1 MSGSGGPAAPRL
13 TFIKFLAG
21 AVLAVV
27 LGSSAIGRRRRF
39 SASRLSLDL
48 AVGLALAA
56 PTALGLTLLGVPSRA
71 RFLVAAEFLLTIGF
85 FFRSE
90 PGSPRAQTPP
100 PPQGGTIQF
109 SFLVLALTFLAAV
122 GKWFRAPLWS
132 WDHFAI
138 WGMKA
143 RRIVQ
148 DGMLDFGFLSL
159 PAFRYSVPDYPVGL
173 PLSWRV
179 LSLAL
184 PEEPFFKGVHAL
196 FALAL
201 VLLLRRIVL
210 RVSESHLMANT
221 LAAFVCVS
229 PLFWDTEALGLADL
243 PLAFF
248 AIASIAILLE
258 ARDSLAPVWTAG
270 LLIGFVSWIKTEGA
284 LLSLSLLA
292 FGALLLLRDG
302 GGGRTRIVSRLAG
315 LALPV
320 LLFHLARSLIGRF
333 LLSPGL
339 GFFAADWAARADQ
352 RLQHPEQIIRPLT
365 GELLRV
371 EWGGLWLLFAATF
384 LFCILKRRVVPA
396 FLFGIVFAM
405 LGSYCAVYFATYLD
419 PVQHLQ
425 NSFFRV
431 AAALIPLG
439 TIGIAFV
446 FEAEPPDRTAS
457 AGKPGPI

>member
-1 MSGSGGPAAPRL
+1 MAAPRVTLIRFL
-13 TFIKFLAG
+13 TG
-21 AVLAVV
+21 VVLAVA
-27 LGSSAIGRRRRF
+27 LGFSATGRRRRF
-39 SASRLSLDL
+39 SASRLALDL
-48 AVGLALAA
+48 AVGLALAV
-56 PTALGLTLLGVPSRA
+56 PIALGLALLGVPWRA
-71 RFLVAAEFLLTIGF
+71 RFLATAEILLTIGF
-85 FFRSE
+85 LFRSE
-90 PGSPRAQTPP
+90 RGTLRAQTSPP
-100 PPQGGTIQF
+100 PHEGAVKF
-109 SFLVLALTFLAAV
+109 SFLVLGLTFLAAA
-122 GKWFRAPLWS
+122 GKWFRVPLWS

-143 RRIVQ
+143 RKIVQ
-148 DGMLDFGFLSL
+148 DGMLDFGFLRP
-159 PAFRYSVPDYPVGL
+159 PAFGYSHPDYPVGL

-201 VLLLRRIVL
+201 VLLIRRIVF
-210 RVSESHLMANT
+210 RVSESHLLANT
-221 LAAFVCVS
+221 LAASVCVS

-258 ARDSLAPVWTAG
+258 ARDSHAPVWVAG
-270 LLIGFVSWIKTEGA
+270 LVIGFVSWIKTEGA
-284 LLSLSLLA
+284 LLSL
-292 FGALLLLRDG
+292 LLLVLGTLLLRRDG
-302 GGGRTRIVSRLAG
+302 GGGRTRVVARVAG
-315 LALPV
+315 LALPA
-320 LLFHLARSLIGRF
+320 LLLNLACSLIRRS
-333 LLSPGL
+333 LLSPGVS
-339 GFFAADWAARADQ
+339 FFAGDWAARADQ
-352 RLQHPEQIIRPLT
+352 RMRQPGQIIRPLA

-371 EWGGLWLLFAATF
+371 EWGGLWLLFAAAF
-384 LFCILKRRVVPA
+384 LFCAFKRRAIPA

-405 LGSYCAVYFATYLD
+405 LGSYGAVYFATFLD

-425 NSFFRV
+425 NSFFRI

-446 FEAEPPDRTAS
+446 FEADPPGRAAP

>member
-1 MSGSGGPAAPRL
+1 L
-13 TFIKFLAG
+13 TLIRFVTG
-21 AVLAVV
+21 VVLAVA
-27 LGSSAIGRRRRF
+27 LGSSAVGRRKRS
-39 SASRLSLDL
+39 SASRLALDL
-48 AVGLALAA
+48 AVGLAVAV
-56 PTALGLTLLGVPSRA
+56 PMVLGLALLGVPSRA
-71 RFLVAAEFLLTIGF
+71 RFLATAEILLTIGF
-85 FFRSE
+85 FLFRSE
-90 PGSPRAQTPP
+90 RVTLEAQTSP
-100 PPQGGTIQF
+100 PPQGRTVHLSLF
-109 SFLVLALTFLAAV
+109 VLGLTFLAAA
-122 GKWFRAPLWS
+122 GKWFRVPLWS

-143 RRIVQ
+143 RKIVQ
-148 DGMLDFGFLSL
+148 DGMLDFGFLRP
-159 PAFRYSVPDYPVGL
+159 PAFRYSNPDYPVGL

-270 LLIGFVSWIKTEGA
+270 LLMGFVSWIKTEGA
-284 LLSLSLLA
+284 LLSLLLLA
-292 FGALLLLRDG
+292 FGALLLLRSG
-302 GGGRTRIVSRLAG
+302 GGGQARVVSRVAG

-320 LLFHLARSLIGRF
+320 LLLNLACSLIGRS

-339 GFFAADWAARADQ
+339 SFFAGDWAARADQ
-352 RLQHPEQIIRPLT
+352 RLRHPGQIIRPLA

-384 LFCILKRRVVPA
+384 LFCVLKKRVIPA
-396 FLFGIVFAM
+396 FLFGIVFVM

-419 PVQHLQ
+419 PVQHLE

-446 FEAEPPDRTAS
+446 FEADPPGRAAS
-457 AGKPGPI
+457 AGKPGH